1 MQGFDVAVAV
11 LNAVNAVLPI
21 SVTWVC
27 QNEPEEAHL
36 PVLGRCN
43 LTFDLHVN
51 VPQVRS
57 LVLNM
62 CVRPPCAASMTSSAM
77 TTGASPMSCMRSLSC
92 ADMFRPISSG
102 TLSNLSC

>member
-1 MQGFDVAVAV
+1 MPECCILSHVLYPLQGFDVAVAV

-51 VPQVRS
+51 VPQVYTIPVQPRCCEHDRFFATRC
-57 LVLNM
+57 L
-62 CVRPPCAASMTSSAM
+62 
-77 TTGASPMSCMRSLSC
+77 
-92 ADMFRPISSG
+92 
-102 TLSNLSC
+102 